1 MSHDC
6 FQTVLLAICVPVR
19 PCITENEMYD
29 PTTDPELAKRH
40 PQEDDP
46 YYWRKLKVVHPVFQS
61 DPESKTSKI
70 ISMMMTHPGLPA
82 YLPGNKK
89 PADKTHAIAF
99 EDKKDAERFVW
110 LMRATRARGGS
121 EGIATTS
128 PMPPK
133 AFEKFAVDSGD
144 LGGAAQVDFPRPR
157 VCTLDP
163 AFAFND

>member
-1 MSHDC
+1 
-6 FQTVLLAICVPVR
+6 
-19 PCITENEMYD
+19 MYD

-128 PMPPK
+128 PMPPVGRCRLK
-133 AFEKFAVDSGD
+133 SA
-144 LGGAAQVDFPRPR
+144 
-157 VCTLDP
+157 
-163 AFAFND
+163 